1 MRVPG
6 VDGLSSVAIMSFFF
20 TVVVVLVWF
29 YLMLVRD
36 VEMMSSRKF
45 REEECV
51 ECCRGKFTF
60 KRKHVERNAYMLLCC
75 CYYSVQWA
83 LL

>member
-1 MRVPG
+1 
-6 VDGLSSVAIMSFFF
+6 MSFFF

-29 YLMLVRD
+29 YFMLVRD

-60 KRKHVERNAYMLLCC
+60 KRKHVERNVHICMLTCFCC
-75 CYYSVQWA
+75 RYYSVQWA